1 MFARLVQGDPADV
14 EILVEDIDYWK
25 DTLKYEVEMDNFK
38 ADMHRHKYNTL
49 EDKDS
54 IIVLVVFLVLI
65 LLAVLFCYCKYKQ
78 YKKRLAAVAEVI
90 NNASGTK
97 VEAKTVNV

>member
-1 MFARLVQGDPADV
+1 M
-14 EILVEDIDYWK
+14 VEDIDYWREA
-25 DTLKYEVEMDNFK
+25 LKEEVDMVNFK
-38 ADMHRHKYNTL
+38 PDMHRHKYNTL
-49 EDKDS
+49 GDKDS

-78 YKKRLAAVAEVI
+78 YKKKLAAAAEAI
-90 NNASGTK
+90 SKANGTK